1 LYFGW
6 SEIPDVDVWGYEIR
20 WGADWES
27 SQVVTFQQGTHYLT
41 TNFRTGVSQ
50 SYWIKAIDTSGNYSV
65 NAKEAVITITDIPFR
80 NIIAEF
86 IDHPDWPGTK
96 ESLLVSNN
104 NLVIEDGYLS
114 GKYTTLARD
123 LGYVS
128 TVYIGIDVITTLY
141 TGRKFND
148 DSVTRFNTD
157 DSLRFSG
164 IESPGVATFE
174 IRISQDNIVWSDWA
188 QYQAGDYLCRYF
200 QIRMTLTRQNVG
212 DSVNCVS
219 LKYHG
224 DLPDIDEYGS
234 DTVANASEGRQILF
248 AKNFHEEPNVH
259 IEITNGEGI
268 YSRFVDK
275 SETGFTVKLYN
286 GAGVEK
292 TGDFDWHSHG
302 I

>member
-1 LYFGW
+1 MELQ
-6 SEIPDVDVWGYEIR
+6 P
-20 WGADWES
+20 
-27 SQVVTFQQGTHYLT
+27 YL
-41 TNFRTGVSQ
+41 R
-50 SYWIKAIDTSGNYSV
+50 KR
-65 NAKEAVITITDIPFR
+65 P
-80 NIIAEF
+80 EF
-86 IDHPDWPGTK
+86 VDHPDWLGTK
-96 ESLLVSNN
+96 EHILVNNN

-114 GKYTTLARD
+114 GKYTILVRD

-128 TVYIGIDVITTLY
+128 TVYIGIDVVTTLY

-148 DSVTRFNTD
+148 DSITRFNTD

-174 IRISQDNIVWSDWA
+174 IRTSEDNVTWSEWV

-200 QIRMTLTRQNVG
+200 QIRMTLTRQNVN
-212 DSVNCVS
+212 DSVSCTS
-219 LKYHG
+219 LRYHG

-234 DTVANASEGRQILF
+234 DTVVNASEGKQILF
-248 AKNFHEEPNVH
+248 TKNFHEEPNVH

-268 YSRFVDK
+268 YSKFVNK
-275 SETGFTVKLYN
+275 SEVGFTVKLYN

-292 TGDFDWHSHG
+292 TGNFDWHSHG